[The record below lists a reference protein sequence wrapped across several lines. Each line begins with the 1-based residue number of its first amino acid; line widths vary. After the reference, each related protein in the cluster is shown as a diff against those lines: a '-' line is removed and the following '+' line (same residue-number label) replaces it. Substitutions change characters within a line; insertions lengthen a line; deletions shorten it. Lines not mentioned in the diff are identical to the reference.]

1 MSTITVKVEFG
12 GGLELLFGN
21 KRVHSISLPSFVP
34 ADNTIAPSSP
44 QNSETPQLAKSDDPP
59 LPANG
64 PNQDPVKGLEETKE
78 KRLDVQYLMHYLRSR
93 LLTERPELFMDGDT
107 VRPGVLVLI
116 NDTDWELEG
125 EGTYEISDGD
135 DIVFISTL
143 HGG

>member
-21 KRVHSISLPSFVP
+21 KRVHSLSLPSFVP

-44 QNSETPQLAKSDDPP
+44 QNSETSQLAKSDDPP

-64 PNQDPVKGLEETKE
+64 E
-78 KRLDVQYLMHYLRSR
+78 RLDVQYLMHYLRSR